1 MRYTII
7 ELSNIYNEHFSFRK
21 ILYRLD
27 INAEL
32 TINDYYQIINDIINM
47 LEYDKDKKNM
57 LRLSITDE
65 SNPRMNVSS
74 QLKEIQTFVPY
85 DLFNI
90 IENISEGINED
101 DDDFHFSND
110 TIIKVDI
117 IYITD

>member
-1 MRYTII
+1 
-7 ELSNIYNEHFSFRK
+7 
-21 ILYRLD
+21 
-27 INAEL
+27 
-32 TINDYYQIINDIINM
+32 M

-90 IENISEGINED
+90 IENINED

>member
-1 MRYTII
+1 MNYTII
-7 ELSNIYNEHFSFRK
+7 ELSNIYNEHFSLRE

-47 LEYDKDKKNM
+47 LEYDRTKTNL

-74 QLKEIQTFVPY
+74 QLKEIRKFIPD
-85 DLFNI
+85 DLFNE
-90 IENISEGINED
+90 IENISED
-101 DDDFHFSND
+101 DDDFHFSNS
-110 TIIKVDI
+110 TIIKVDLI
-117 IYITD
+117 KITD